1 VPTAPYAVFKAEN
14 LSYSGIADGI
24 LGESHSTMGA
34 GVTGWAYATSGS
46 TYGVFG
52 RCDSPDGRGVYG
64 VTTAL
69 SSLGVGVYGQSYS
82 TSGYGVYGFASA
94 TTGETMGVYGRSCS
108 PFGLGVY
115 GFADATTGTITYGVY
130 GWSASTAGRGVCGI
144 VTADEGTTYG
154 GRFLSSSTSGTGV
167 YGNGASSDGTNYG
180 VYGKTNSADGYGV
193 YYEGGLTGSGSKS
206 CVVKTSQGPTLL
218 YCQESPENWFED
230 FGRAQLVD
238 GKAHVELDPLFLE
251 TVTVDEDNPLNVFL
265 QPQDPYCRGLA
276 AVPGTTGFGAVELFG
291 GSSNGWFSY
300 RVVAKRKGFEEKRLD
315 YCKAAET
322 DSYLYPE
329 LREKELREHEEEL
342 TRLEQERLREKLERA
357 QIAEAAQPLR

>member
-1 VPTAPYAVFKAEN
+1 
-14 LSYSGIADGI
+14 
-24 LGESHSTMGA
+24 
-34 GVTGWAYATSGS
+34 
-46 TYGVFG
+46 
-52 RCDSPDGRGVYG
+52 
-64 VTTAL
+64 
-69 SSLGVGVYGQSYS
+69 
-82 TSGYGVYGFASA
+82 
-94 TTGETMGVYGRSCS
+94 
-108 PFGLGVY
+108 LGVY

-130 GWSASTAGRGVCGI
+130 GWSASTSGRGVCGI

-180 VYGKTNSADGYGV
+180 VYGKTNSPDGYGI

-230 FGRAQLVD
+230 FGRALLVD

-265 QPQDPYCRGLA
+265 QPQDPDCKGIA
-276 AVPGTTGFGAVELFG
+276 AVPGTTEFDAVELFD

-300 RVVAKRKGFEEKRLD
+300 RVVAKRKGFEDKRLD

-329 LREKELREHEEEL
+329 LRKKEVKEHEERR
-342 TRLEQERLREKLERA
+342 TRMKQERLRIIDERA
-357 QIAEAAQPLR
+357 TVHEQRAREEREHSRMTEAARFPAFPR